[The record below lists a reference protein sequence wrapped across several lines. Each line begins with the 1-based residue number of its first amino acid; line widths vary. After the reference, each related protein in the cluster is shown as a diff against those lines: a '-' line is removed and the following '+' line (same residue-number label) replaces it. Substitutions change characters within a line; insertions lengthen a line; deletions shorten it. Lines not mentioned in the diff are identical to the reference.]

1 VTRPTISTPGTFR
14 NERTYPFCPGCGHS
28 GILDAL
34 DAALVERGA
43 DPASVVI
50 VSDIG
55 CSGLSDQ
62 YFSTS
67 AFHGLHG
74 RSITYAS
81 GIKLARPDLDVVVVM
96 GDGGTGIGGA
106 HLINAARRNI
116 GITVLVFNNM
126 NFGMTG
132 GQHSTTT
139 PTGAITSTTPGGNL
153 ERPLDI
159 CGTVA
164 VNGAGFVWR
173 GTSFDADLPD
183 RIVEA
188 IGSNGFALLDIWELC
203 TAYFVR
209 SNKYTRRAIDRTL
222 DELGFETGILQSRP
236 ETPEYA
242 AALSAAGAAVVP
254 SRPPA
259 PIESTGAA
267 TLDRRFAVVV
277 AGAAGG
283 RVRSAARLFGRAAI
297 ESGLYTAQRDDYPIT
312 VRTGHSVSTLILSPD
327 PIGFAG
333 LTVPDALLV
342 LAPEGLGKVR
352 ADLAAMT
359 PEDIVLTLPEFAG
372 LETRARRVVLD
383 PGVLEERIPRADL
396 ALASL
401 AGAAEILDLFPA
413 EALAAATGALDGA
426 RAEKTLALIAAGRR
440 MGRAAGRPAH
450 L

>member
-1 VTRPTISTPGTFR
+1 MTGVTFSAPGSFR
-14 NERTYPFCPGCGHS
+14 NDRAYPFCPGCGHS

-34 DAALVERGA
+34 NTALQQRGS
-43 DPASVVI
+43 DPAQVVI

-62 YFSTS
+62 YFATS

-139 PTGAITSTTPGGNL
+139 PTGAITSTTPAGNL

-159 CGTVA
+159 CGTVG
-164 VNGAGFVWR
+164 VNGAGYVWR

-183 RIVEA
+183 RIAEA
-188 IGSNGFALLDIWELC
+188 MGSDGFALLDIWELC

-209 SNKYTRRAIDRTL
+209 SNKYSRRAIDRTL
-222 DELGFETGILQSRP
+222 EELALETGVLQHRP
-236 ETPEYA
+236 DLPEYA
-242 AALSAAGAAVVP
+242 AALHAAGAAAP
-254 SRPPA
+254 PPRP
-259 PIESTGAA
+259 AA
-267 TLDRRFAVVV
+267 TISVAATPTLERPLALVV

-297 ESGLYTAQRDDYPIT
+297 ETGLYAAQRDDYPIT
-312 VRTGHSVSTLILSPD
+312 VRTGHSVSTLLLAPD
-327 PIGFAG
+327 PIAFAG
-333 LTVPDALLV
+333 VTSPDAALL
-342 LAPEGLGKVR
+342 LAPEGVAKLGAQVS
-352 ADLAAMT
+352 DMSSAAT
-359 PEDIVLTLPEFAG
+359 VIALPDFAEI
-372 LETRARRVVLD
+372 ETEARVVVLD
-383 PGVLEERIPRADL
+383 PDTLETRLPRADL
-396 ALASL
+396 ALAAL
-401 AGAAEILDLFPA
+401 AASAEILQIFPG
-413 EALAAATGALDGA
+413 EALDAAVQSAGGSHAA
-426 RAEKTLALIAAGRR
+426 RSLEVLAAGR
-440 MGRAAGRPAH
+440 MLAATAR
-450 L
+450 